1 MPYFF
6 FPFTTFLYVCD
17 FIYSQHLARIFQ
29 SRLNIFFL
37 SCPFSQ
43 LLLGIS
49 TLGECWFLKP
59 HIQRTEWSPWHWLS
73 NFYSYHA
80 FFKHLTIIF
89 GSSITNPGH
98 AGSHRLLPSW
108 SPWYLILIY
117 CSLYPCLTSYRTSL
131 PLTGAGSQAS
141 VMEYKENGL
150 TFHLGILASQTFQYL
165 APNTFHVLSPALQL
179 ILYRPAEVGSSFSLN
194 VGFPVAIRQLRFCFL
209 GVFFYIKW
217 ACQTPPL
224 IAIYWP
230 TKVHFRYIFVNSFLN
245 GCLSWN
251 PINTVSSPIQ
261 LLFSHTNESTL
272 WKNFLWSSRPG

>member
-1 MPYFF
+1 MKKVRNKISPTLNIHLFSDTTLWKVSNMIVSYVSFFEGCSSCSWPLKQRCFSKFISLDALFF

-37 SCPFSQ
+37 SCLFSQ

-89 GSSITNPGH
+89 GSSFTNPGH

-117 CSLYPCLTSYRTSL
+117 CSLYPWLTSYRTSL

-150 TFHLGILASQTFQYL
+150 TFHLGILAS
-165 APNTFHVLSPALQL
+165 
-179 ILYRPAEVGSSFSLN
+179 
-194 VGFPVAIRQLRFCFL
+194 
-209 GVFFYIKW
+209 
-217 ACQTPPL
+217 
-224 IAIYWP
+224 
-230 TKVHFRYIFVNSFLN
+230 
-245 GCLSWN
+245 
-251 PINTVSSPIQ
+251 
-261 LLFSHTNESTL
+261 
-272 WKNFLWSSRPG
+272 